1 MRAHELPFERYQG
14 NGLLPLHVRA
24 TDFIFR
30 LFNVSLDQVPGP
42 EREKKCLRFAIFNFT
57 EKLQN
62 SFEIGLKK

>member
-14 NGLLPLHVRA
+14 NGLLTLHVRA

-42 EREKKCLRFAIFNFT
+42 ER
-57 EKLQN
+57 
-62 SFEIGLKK
+62 